1 MSSFQGYLTYM
12 EYGLG
17 DEKGG
22 AGGFVPEESR
32 FAGDPTAEAYRMFG
46 EDEFK
51 TVTQNPFVYAPMS
64 EERMEYTGER
74 VIESV
79 VDETG
84 AVNWKKPL
92 WADQFKMLK
101 HNAFTGVSVLN
112 AAVDA
117 QGNPVDHFRGLDIR
131 DGFNHAGPE
140 IADFKFLKADGS
152 VAGYVKAVPNADGT
166 IADVTVPADAVKVL
180 YIYNN
185 QVIPQEKLPTVR
197 AHMRGISLEAKA
209 RRIAIAYSQFA
220 AFQAKTDSTFPG
232 SLIQ

>member
-1 MSSFQGYLTYM
+1 M

-17 DEKGG
+17 PEKGG
-22 AGGFVPEESR
+22 AGGFDPAEAR
-32 FAGDPTAEAYRMFG
+32 FDGDPTADQYLMFG
-46 EDEFK
+46 QDEFR
-51 TVTQNPFVYAPMS
+51 TVTQNPFVFSPMS
-64 EERMEYTGER
+64 EERMDYTGER

-84 AVNWKKPL
+84 AVNWTKPL

-152 VAGYVKAVPNADGT
+152 VAGYVKAVANADGT

-209 RRIAIAYSQFA
+209 RRIAVTYSQFA
-220 AFQAKTDSTFPG
+220 AFQAKQDYGINF
-232 SLIQ
+232 